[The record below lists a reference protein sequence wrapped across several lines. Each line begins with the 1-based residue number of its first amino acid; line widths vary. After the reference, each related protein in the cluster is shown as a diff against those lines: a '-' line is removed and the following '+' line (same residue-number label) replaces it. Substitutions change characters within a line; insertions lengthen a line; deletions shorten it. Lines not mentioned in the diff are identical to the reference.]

1 MPSGEPYNPTLT
13 IFASELSDLKMKTA
27 TTAIVKNEAM
37 ELEEVTVLEIQSIHL
52 IQEWSKQVDS
62 AANGC

>member
-1 MPSGEPYNPTLT
+1 MQSGEPYNPTLT
-13 IFASELSDLKMKTA
+13 IFASALSDLKMKAA

>member
-1 MPSGEPYNPTLT
+1 
-13 IFASELSDLKMKTA
+13 MKAA